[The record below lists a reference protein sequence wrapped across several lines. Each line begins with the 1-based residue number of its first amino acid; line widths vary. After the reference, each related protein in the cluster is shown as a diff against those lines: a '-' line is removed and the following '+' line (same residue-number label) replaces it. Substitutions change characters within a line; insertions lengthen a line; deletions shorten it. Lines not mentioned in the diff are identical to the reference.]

1 MFNSSLLIKTSIEL
15 NDGKYSSEDPLVKAC
30 RDFFLDVIRTE
41 IEMWQDQGG
50 TDKDFIDRFDVVFP
64 KGFIRRDI
72 ERAKNV
78 IFDLYDIAISPVL
91 RFDLSPINNFVM
103 YGLIEG
109 WFLAWEG
116 NKEMLCVLRGLK
128 TYLRKKKV
136 SGRDAEIILDW
147 FTDNHVCLN
156 DFVETYNGDYIS
168 ERFAEEVAGMYLS
181 EGANAFGLRV
191 LRVTIDEFFDLLPND
206 LRDLCIQKYERENQ
220 NMGKGYLV
228 EKKINQPPTVFVSYS
243 WDNEQHKR
251 WVKSLAD
258 KLVENSIQVILDQN
272 DLVLGDPLPHFMEQ
286 SIMGSDYVLIIC
298 TPQYK
303 QKADARKGGVGYEE
317 SIISSDVFMTQN
329 HRKYITVLAAGTWE
343 AATPV
348 WAGGKYGVNLS
359 DHQFDGEEFEKLV
372 NGLKR

>member
-1 MFNSSLLIKTSIEL
+1 MFNSLLLIKTSIDL
-15 NDGKYSSEDPLVKAC
+15 NDGRYLSEDPLVKAFY
-30 RDFFLDVIRTE
+30 DFNLDVIRTG
-41 IEMWQDQGG
+41 IEMWRDQGG
-50 TDKDFIDRFDVVFP
+50 TDKDFADRFDAVFP

-78 IFDLYDIAISPVL
+78 VFDLYDIAVSPVL
-91 RFDLSPINNFVM
+91 RFDLSPINIYVM

-109 WFLAWEG
+109 WFLTWEED
-116 NKEMLCVLRGLK
+116 KEMLCVPRGLK

-147 FTDNHVCLN
+147 FTDNRVCLN
-156 DFVETYNGDYIS
+156 DFAETYNGDYIS

-181 EGANAFGLRV
+181 ERANAFGLRV
-191 LRVTIDEFFDLLPND
+191 LGVTIDEFLDLLPND
-206 LRDLCIQKYERENQ
+206 FRDLCIQKNERENQ
-220 NMGKGYLV
+220 NIGKEYVL
-228 EKKINQPPTVFVSYS
+228 EKKINQSPTVFVSYS

-251 WVKSLAD
+251 WVRNLAD
-258 KLVENSIQVILDQN
+258 KLIENGIQVILDQN
-272 DLVLGDPLPHFMEQ
+272 DLVLGDPLTHFMEQ
-286 SIMGSDYVLIIC
+286 SIVESDYVLLIC

-329 HRKYITVLAAGTWE
+329 HRKYITVLATGTWE
-343 AATPV
+343 RATPV
-348 WAGGKYGVNLS
+348 WAGGKYGVDLS
-359 DHQFDGEEFEKLV
+359 DQQLDGEEFNKLI

>member
-1 MFNSSLLIKTSIEL
+1 MFNSSLLVKTSLDL
-15 NDGKYSSEDPLVKAC
+15 NDGKFSSKDPLVKAC
-30 RDFFLDVIRTE
+30 HDFYLDVIRTE

-50 TDKDFIDRFDVVFP
+50 TDKDFAHRFNDVFP
-64 KGFIRRDI
+64 RGFIRRDI

-78 IFDLYDIAISPVL
+78 IFDLYDIAVSPVL
-91 RFDLSPINNFVM
+91 RFELSPINTYVM

-109 WFLAWEG
+109 WFLAWEDD
-116 NKEMLCVLRGLK
+116 KEMLCVPRGLK

-156 DFVETYNGDYIS
+156 DFAETYNGDYIS
-168 ERFAEEVAGMYLS
+168 ERFAEEVASMYLA
-181 EGANAFGLRV
+181 EGSNAFGLQM

-206 LRDLCIQKYERENQ
+206 LRYLCIQKYERENQ
-220 NMGKGYLV
+220 NIKMDYV
-228 EKKINQPPTVFVSYS
+228 SEKKINHSRTAFVSYS

-251 WVKSLAD
+251 WVKNLSD
-258 KLVENSIQVILDQN
+258 KLVENGIQVILDQN
-272 DLVLGDPLPHFMEQ
+272 DLLLGDPLPHFMEQ
-286 SIMGSDYVLIIC
+286 SIVESDYVLIIC
-298 TPQYK
+298 TPHYK

-329 HRKYITVLAAGTWE
+329 HRKYITILAEGTWE
-343 AATPV
+343 TSTPI

-359 DHQFDGEEFEKLV
+359 DHQLDGEEFDKLI